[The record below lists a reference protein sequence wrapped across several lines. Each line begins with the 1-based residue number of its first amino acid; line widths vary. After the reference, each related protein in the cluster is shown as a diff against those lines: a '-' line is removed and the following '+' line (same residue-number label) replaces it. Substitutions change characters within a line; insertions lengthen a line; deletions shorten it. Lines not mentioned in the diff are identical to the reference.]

1 MKQKALRARK
11 VSVFFNR
18 ALHSEISR
26 LNITLAQE
34 RNAHQN
40 ERDQMVDVLAEK
52 ESLIRKLQ
60 ARCDAMSQVMAAQ
73 LSGAGMI
80 TTIRNN
86 LAANAERLTHERAAL
101 DALQD
106 LFGQTTGAIK
116 TLDGRAHHLI
126 KHADQSAETAG
137 VLDKS
142 TTAISKLISDIQEI
156 SDQTN
161 LLALNAAIE
170 AARAGEAGRG
180 FAVVADEVRQLAG
193 KAHQASTAIERLIDD
208 VMTQTGHITRMV
220 ADSQTGAGDISSSST
235 QIQGVVSDVLGQ
247 SRRMQSVI
255 HDTATASFLDTVM
268 LDHAVWKSNVYSLI
282 EREAYDTPV
291 NAHSECRLG
300 KWYFEGYG
308 AKHYQHLPAFKAIDE
323 PHKGVHDAGRHALAA
338 GAAGNFNEM
347 IKQLERMERA
357 SERVVSAL
365 EGLQREVCKGG

>member
-1 MKQKALRARK
+1 MIDAL
-11 VSVFFNR
+11 S
-18 ALHSEISR
+18 
-26 LNITLAQE
+26 
-34 RNAHQN
+34 
-40 ERDQMVDVLAEK
+40 EK
-52 ESLIRKLQ
+52 ESLIKRLQ

-80 TTIRNN
+80 NTIHNN
-86 LAANAERLTHERAAL
+86 LAANAERLTHERTAL

-106 LFGQTTGAIK
+106 LFSQKTGAIES
-116 TLDGRAHHLI
+116 LDGRAHHLI
-126 KHADQSAETAG
+126 THADQSAETAG

-142 TTAISKLISDIQEI
+142 TTAISKLIGDIQEI

-193 KAHQASTAIERLIDD
+193 KAHHASTAIERLIDD

-220 ADSQTGAGDISSSST
+220 TESQAGAGDISASST
-235 QIQGVVSDVLGQ
+235 QIQGVVSEVLGQ
-247 SRRMQSVI
+247 SRRMQTVI
-255 HDTATASFLDTVM
+255 QDTATASFLDTVM

-282 EREAYDTPV
+282 EREEYATPV

-308 AKHYQHLPAFKAIDE
+308 AMHYQHLPAFKAIDE
-323 PHKGVHDAGRHALAA
+323 PHKDVHDAGRDALAA
-338 GAAGNFNEM
+338 GAAGDFNAM
-347 IKQLERMERA
+347 IKQLDKMERA

-365 EGLQREVCKGG
+365 EALQHHVCTRG